1 MAALS
6 HSLYTRAATDTA
18 LCGIEIGWESCAWL
32 WNALWHL
39 ECSGSIY
46 SAHGACANG
55 TKHRHPE
62 SSADSAP
69 VEPAAF
75 SYRAALIHR
84 VWTVWGKGCKVAQKA
99 ENKNLWRSGSLLWEL
114 GSREL
119 KIADVLLFYP
129 GGRVACVLW
138 SVNNYSS
145 WHDFSSICFLLIT
158 DEWLENSAQGCERAV
173 QRLTKTG
180 GYLEFS
186 QKKKKTVSE
195 AVQMLMP
202 SYDLLYWATVQTL
215 LGQEFFNFNLPIDIL
230 YIYLLLFKCFK

>member
-1 MAALS
+1 M
-6 HSLYTRAATDTA
+6 
-18 LCGIEIGWESCAWL
+18 LCGTWNVLGAFTRLMVLVPMAQTTDLLRALQTVPQWSQLLSATGQL
-32 WNALWHL
+32 WFT
-39 ECSGSIY
+39 EYGRSG
-46 SAHGACANG
+46 A
-55 TKHRHPE
+55 
-62 SSADSAP
+62 
-69 VEPAAF
+69 
-75 SYRAALIHR
+75 
-84 VWTVWGKGCKVAQKA
+84 GCKVAQKA

-129 GGRVACVLW
+129 GSRVACVLW

-202 SYDLLYWATVQTL
+202 SHDLLYWATVQTL
-215 LGQEFFNFNLPIDIL
+215 LGQEFFNFNHPIDIL

>member
-18 LCGIEIGWESCAWL
+18 LCVAEIGWESCAWL

-39 ECSGSIY
+39 ELPGSAWLVVLVPMAQTMDLLRALQTVPRWSQLLSATGQLCFTEDGRSG
-46 SAHGACANG
+46 
-55 TKHRHPE
+55 T
-62 SSADSAP
+62 
-69 VEPAAF
+69 
-75 SYRAALIHR
+75 
-84 VWTVWGKGCKVAQKA
+84 GCKVAQKV
-99 ENKNLWRSGSLLWEL
+99 ENKNLWPSGSLLWEL

-129 GGRVACVLW
+129 GVWAACVLW

-145 WHDFSSICFLLIT
+145 WHDFSSTCSLLIT

-173 QRLTKTG
+173 QRLAETG

-202 SYDLLYWATVQTL
+202 SYDLLYWATVQIL
-215 LGQEFFNFNLPIDIL
+215 LRQEFFYFNLPIDFL
-230 YIYLLLFKCFK
+230 CIYLLIFKCLK